1 MDQAT
6 FFWGLPSFIA
16 LLLAIAAL
24 FTTRAYPA
32 REERKSKG
40 AGFLFWMIVSWA
52 LAGICSMLQQW
63 SEARGFSWQS
73 LLFTLTSPQPDT
85 HHAAVRHC
93 LMLRISL

>member
-16 LLLAIAAL
+16 LILAIAAL

-52 LAGICSMLQQW
+52 LAGICNMLQQW
-63 SEARGFSWQS
+63 TEGRGFSWQV
-73 LLFTLTSPQPDT
+73 LLFTLFFSASAVIMYVKANKP
-85 HHAAVRHC
+85 AA
-93 LMLRISL
+93 